1 MDIKM
6 PKLGESV
13 HEGTIDQWLVK
24 PGDKINE
31 YDPICDVITDKV
43 TAQVPSTTTGVIQEI
58 LVEAGMTVEVG
69 TVICKIDTKS
79 NNKPEE
85 EQATIKE
92 GIHQEKTN
100 EIYPQINNEE
110 QKFKNNGRY
119 SPVVFKLAS
128 KHQIE
133 LNDVIGTGFEGRV
146 TKNDV
151 LKFIETQKND
161 EVIHEIQKNPTDS
174 KPLPK
179 KYVEKDTLQTIQT
192 IPINSVRRSIANKM
206 IQSVQEIPH
215 AWMMIEVDVTNLV
228 NIRNKYKEKFK
239 EDEGFSLTYF
249 SFFIKA
255 VAKSLKKYPMMHA
268 TWQSD
273 EIILNKEINISIAV
287 ASDDKLYV
295 PVIKH
300 VDELSIKGI
309 AKKVNEFANKGRN
322 HQLNVSDMQGGS
334 FTVNNTG
341 AFGSVMSMGIINHP
355 QAAIL
360 QVETIKKRVEVIDGN
375 IGIRDM
381 CHLCLSIDHRML
393 DGLMAGQ
400 FLNHIKHQL
409 ENIDENEL
417 V

>member
-24 PGDKINE
+24 PGDIINE
-31 YDPICDVITDKV
+31 YDPICEVITDKV
-43 TAQVPSTTTGVIQEI
+43 TAQVPSTTSGVIQEI
-58 LVEAGMTVEVG
+58 IVEAGMTVEVG
-69 TVICKIDTKS
+69 TVICKIDTNN
-79 NNKPEE
+79 NNKSEE
-85 EQATIKE
+85 EQVTIKE
-92 GIHQEKTN
+92 EIHQEKTK
-100 EIYPQINNEE
+100 EIYPQINQKE
-110 QKFKNNGRY
+110 QKIKNNGRY

-128 KHQIE
+128 MHQIE
-133 LNDVIGTGFEGRV
+133 LNDVLGTGFEGRV
-146 TKNDV
+146 TKKDV
-151 LKFIETQKND
+151 LKYIEAQKND
-161 EVIHEIQKNPTDS
+161 EVIHEIQNSPIDS
-174 KPLPK
+174 DPLPK
-179 KYVEKDTLQTIQT
+179 KHMVKDTIQT
-192 IPINSVRRSIANKM
+192 VQSLPINSVRRSIANKM
-206 IQSVQEIPH
+206 VQSVQEIPH

-239 EDEGFSLTYF
+239 KDEGFSLTYF
-249 SFFIKA
+249 SFFIKS
-255 VAKSLKKYPMMHA
+255 VAKALKQYPMMHA
-268 TWQSD
+268 TWQED
-273 EIILNKEINISIAV
+273 EIIINKDINISIAV

-309 AKKVNEFANKGRN
+309 AKKVNEFAIKGRN
-322 HQLNVSDMQGGS
+322 HQLDVSDMQGGT